1 MDVHET
7 CADVHWSD
15 RDLVVGIHVF
25 LYVNRPV
32 LDQAGKGDE
41 LVRETG
47 VAIFLVCLSN
57 HFCVDDHILAS
68 WIETEKGKWKDRKYV
83 LQPSQSLSNYRLRVR

>member
-7 CADVHWSD
+7 CADVYRSD
-15 RDLVVGIHVF
+15 YDLVVGIYVY
-25 LYVNRPV
+25 LYVNRP
-32 LDQAGKGDE
+32 DADHAGKGDE

-57 HFCVDDHILAS
+57 RFCIDDCALAS
-68 WIETEKGKWKDRKYV
+68 RIEAEKGK
-83 LQPSQSLSNYRLRVR
+83 